1 MRETALPSLGEKIL
15 RNIVRPSVLRLL
27 FWENLFLRSCCLRSD
42 DLLVSIR
49 RILLHEKVFL
59 SSLRRISC
67 HFYEVCTIFYEK
79 IFQSYMIF
87 PIYFSFSAPRIIA
100 LITLLLCSHVHGK
113 KNETRK
119 KRNKKKKKNLVDC
132 QQLVQFIRDEIR
144 WADDVGCCCCWCSE
158 APTIRNHIVWYSFIV
173 RVVVV
178 SDIQLKKS
186 WVGKSISDGTSQ
198 NPVVVASNT
207 CGDKEN
213 CLPCLGFLCFSFFL
227 GCTPEIAG
235 HR

>member
-113 KNETRK
+113 KNQTRK
-119 KRNKKKKKNLVDC
+119 KRNKTKKKNLVDC

-144 WADDVGCCCCWCSE
+144 WADDVVGCCLLLLFGGSYNPLPYCLIFIYCSCCCQWHPIE
-158 APTIRNHIVWYSFIV
+158 EE
-173 RVVVV
+173 
-178 SDIQLKKS
+178 LGGKKYLWWHLTKPS
-186 WVGKSISDGTSQ
+186 SGGIKYLW
-198 NPVVVASNT
+198 
-207 CGDKEN
+207 
-213 CLPCLGFLCFSFFL
+213 
-227 GCTPEIAG
+227 
-235 HR
+235 R